1 MSSHELWRSLP
12 CVAALLLVTHAVT
25 AQVAAPADAPEALKV
40 PADARLV
47 LAVHATGAQIY
58 VCAAAAD
65 GKFQWTLKAPDAQLH
80 DAHGAVVGHHA
91 AGPSWRYKDG
101 SEITGKAAAHADSPD
116 PHAVPWLLVNVVGHS
131 GSGLLEPVTSVQR
144 LHTHGGAAPAAT
156 RCDAAKVDREARV
169 PYSADYYFYAA
180 AAPAH

>member
-1 MSSHELWRSLP
+1 MSSHKLWRRLP
-12 CVAALLLVTHAVT
+12 CVAALLLVTHAV
-25 AQVAAPADAPEALKV
+25 AAPVAAPADAPEALKA
-40 PADARLV
+40 PAGTRLV

-116 PHAVPWLLVNVVGHS
+116 PQSIPWLLVNVVSHTG
-131 GSGLLEPVTSVQR
+131 GGLLERVTSVQR
-144 LHTHGGAAPAAT
+144 LHTHGGAAPAGG
-156 RCDAAKVDREARV
+156 CDASTQGHEART
-169 PYSADYYFYAA
+169 PYSADYYFYA
-180 AAPAH
+180 P